1 MSNMKKIF
9 STEETIEKHLHKIYL
24 VLALFIGT
32 MLSLA
37 MPLFNE
43 PDGQYHY
50 TVSTNMVGL
59 SNDLSA
65 YGEPNIG
72 SGMFRQV
79 PNYQSGTFFEKYF
92 KSEIKEMP
100 MEDLPRAAFIPP
112 KTSYNYWG
120 HLLPAIGVKLGHTI
134 YPSIGVMIV
143 IARLLSSF
151 ICAILMFL
159 IIKWVKAGKLLFT
172 VVSLSPV
179 ITNTFASL
187 SYDATTYILSAFAIA
202 FTINM
207 IVRKQLRLRDV
218 WYLGISIIS
227 LTLGAKTNLK
237 LLIFLPT
244 FVMLLIYLVQ
254 EKHNSRF
261 GLFIDKIKYQLKRKK
276 WICWKSF
283 MYVGIFILL
292 LLITFLILKP
302 TVAFS
307 LYRIT
312 IGYWIN
318 ISPGLSVSSIFQSLL
333 AAPYANFN
341 HLPYWVSVVWYILLI
356 IVVLVEK
363 RFVESLLIS
372 WFAFLVFL
380 GGLVAVFYSF
390 VTQPTISDYVEVH
403 RFLGAVEGVQG
414 RYFTPTLLLLPLV
427 TGNEK
432 FQLRIRPYRL
442 TVIISIAVIIITN
455 IMLVF
460 STLFGIYFLY

>member
-1 MSNMKKIF
+1 MKKIF

-50 TVSTNMVGL
+50 TISTNMVGL
-59 SNDLSA
+59 SNDISA
-65 YGEPNIG
+65 YGEPSIG
-72 SGMFRQV
+72 TGITSQISS
-79 PNYQSGTFFEKYF
+79 YQSGTFFEKYF
-92 KSEIKEMP
+92 KNKIKEMP
-100 MEDLPRAAFIPP
+100 MKDLPRASFVPP

-120 HLLPAIGVKLGHTI
+120 HLLPALGAKLGHI
-134 YPSIGVMIV
+134 VYPSIGVMIV
-143 IARLLSSF
+143 FARLFSSLIFAIIMF
-151 ICAILMFL
+151 I

-172 VVSLSPV
+172 IVSLSPV

-187 SYDATTYILSAFAIA
+187 SYDGMTYVLASFTVA

-207 IVRKQLRLRDV
+207 IVRQKVQARDIG
-218 WYLGISIIS
+218 YLAFSIIS
-227 LTLGAKTNLK
+227 LMVGAKTNLK
-237 LLIFLPT
+237 IIILLPIF
-244 FVMLLIYLVQ
+244 VVALLYLHQ
-254 EKHNSRF
+254 EHTSRMR
-261 GLFIDKIKYQLKRKK
+261 LRLEKIKTRLKSSPFLS
-276 WICWKSF
+276 WKLVIIYIISLLF
-283 MYVGIFILL
+283 VFI
-292 LLITFLILKP
+292 ITLWLLKP
-302 TVAFS
+302 TIVYS
-307 LYRIT
+307 LYRVT

-333 AAPYANFN
+333 AAPYASINN
-341 HLPYWVSVVWYILLI
+341 LPYWVSAVWYILLAM
-356 IVVLVEK
+356 VLIVEK
-363 RFVESLLIS
+363 SFVSSVILSTFSFLL
-372 WFAFLVFL
+372 FLS
-380 GGLVAVFYSF
+380 GLLAVFYSF
-390 VTQPTISDYVEVH
+390 VTYPTTSDFVGGN
-403 RFLGAVEGVQG
+403 RFIGAVVGVQG

>member
-187 SYDATTYILSAFAIA
+187 SYDSLTYIIAAFTVA
-202 FTINM
+202 FTIN
-207 IVRKQLRLRDV
+207 ILIRRQIRIHELVL
-218 WYLGISIIS
+218 LGLLFILLIF
-227 LTLGAKTNLK
+227 GAKTNIK
-237 LLIFLPT
+237 LLMVLPV
-244 FVMLLIYLVQ
+244 FVMIFIYLSK
-254 EKHNSRF
+254 ESHTSRL
-261 GLFIDKIKYQLKRKK
+261 GQFIDKIKSYNITK
-276 WICWKSF
+276 WKFSLITLIIGSGF
-283 MYVGIFILL
+283 VGTIFI
-292 LLITFLILKP
+292 IKP
-302 TVAFS
+302 TIAYS
-307 LYRIT
+307 LYRISVS
-312 IGYWIN
+312 YWIN
-318 ISPGLSVSSIFQSLL
+318 TSSGIKGPNISVFHSLL

-341 HLPYWVSVVWYILLI
+341 NLPYWISAVWLILLI
-356 IVVLVEK
+356 MVLIAEK
-363 RFVESLLIS
+363 SYVKSLLIS
-372 WFAFLVFL
+372 CFSFVLFFAGV
-380 GGLVAVFYSF
+380 VAVLYSF
-390 VTQPTISDYVEVH
+390 GTQPTVSDSVGVY
-403 RFLGAVEGVQG
+403 RFIGSVEGVQG
-414 RYFTPTLLLLPLV
+414 RYFTPTLLLLSLV